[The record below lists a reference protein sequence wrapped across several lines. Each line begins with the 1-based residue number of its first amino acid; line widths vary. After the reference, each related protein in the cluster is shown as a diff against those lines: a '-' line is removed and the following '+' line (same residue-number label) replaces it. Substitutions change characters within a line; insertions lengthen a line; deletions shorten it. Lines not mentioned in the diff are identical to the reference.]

1 MKNTILK
8 IGIILVAIT
17 IVVLGV
23 FLVIAKTQKVKNPVA
38 TIVIEGYDKP
48 IKIELDPQS
57 APNAVANFIKLAN
70 NGFYNDYKMTIAEK
84 QLQADSSMEKA
95 KLSNIKD
102 YPESDFEYGIKADIL
117 SNGVKN
123 YIKHKK
129 GVITMPNES
138 MGYYED
144 LVNTANSQF
153 YILTEDVDSYNE
165 IQAAFGKVIDG
176 MDVLDKIAESRVEET
191 NEETANTQDATSEE
205 TANAAQTES
214 TDENSEQETTKNQ
227 IVIKSITVDTFGAD
241 YGLPEYINYTE
252 LMNKFYSRY
261 YNGN

>member
-23 FLVIAKTQKVKNPVA
+23 FLVIAKTKKVKNPVA
-38 TIVIEGYDKP
+38 TIVIEGYEKP

-95 KLSNIKD
+95 KLSNIKE

-191 NEETANTQDATSEE
+191 NDENADATNEQAANTEQADS
-205 TANAAQTES
+205 TE
-214 TDENSEQETTKNQ
+214 ENSEEALKNQ
-227 IVIKSITVDTFGAD
+227 IVIKSITVDTFGVD
-241 YGLPEYINYTE
+241 YGLPEYINYTD

-261 YNGN
+261 YSGN

>member
-23 FLVIAKTQKVKNPVA
+23 FLVIAKTKKVKNPVA
-38 TIVIEGYDKP
+38 TIVIEGYEKP

-95 KLSNIKD
+95 KLSNIKE

-176 MDVLDKIAESRVEET
+176 MDVLDKIAASRVEET
-191 NEETANTQDATSEE
+191 NDENADATNEEAANTEQADS
-205 TANAAQTES
+205 TE
-214 TDENSEQETTKNQ
+214 ENSEEAPKNQ
-227 IVIKSITVDTFGAD
+227 IVIKSITVDTFGVD
-241 YGLPEYINYTE
+241 YGLPEYINYTD

-261 YNGN
+261 YSGN